1 MSTEVYLAFVLAAGI
16 VLILPGPTIVLV
28 VSQSIA
34 HGRKAVWPLV
44 CGVTLGDFTAMTL
57 SLAGLGAA
65 MAASAA
71 LFTVLKWI
79 GAIYLVF
86 LGLGLWFPRSSAFQ
100 TGSGQQHVHGR
111 SFFRSA
117 FFVTAFNPKSIAFFV
132 AFLPQFVVPV
142 APALPQLLAL
152 GSTFL
157 VMATVN
163 ATLYGLFA
171 GRLRDILRRAGVQRW
186 LDRCSGTALIGA
198 GVFTAALD
206 RSS

>member
-1 MSTEVYLAFVLAAGI
+1 MSPEVYLAFVLAAGI

-28 VSQSIA
+28 ISQSIA

-44 CGVTLGDFTAMTL
+44 CGVTAGDFTAMTL

-71 LFTVLKWI
+71 LFAVLKWV

-86 LGLGLWFPRSSAFQ
+86 LGLGLWFPRSSASR
-100 TGSGQQHVHGR
+100 TDPAKKRRGGR

-117 FFVTAFNPKSIAFFV
+117 FIVTAFNPKSIAFFV
-132 AFLPQFVVPV
+132 AFLPQFVVPS
-142 APALPQLLAL
+142 APALPQFLAL

-157 VMATVN
+157 VLATVN
-163 ATLYGLFA
+163 AAIYGLFA
-171 GRLRDILRRAGVQRW
+171 GRLRDILRGAGVQRW
-186 LDRCSGTALIGA
+186 IDRCSGTALIGA
-198 GVFTAALD
+198 GVFTAALH
-206 RSS
+206 RSP